1 MTVSVSDPLPFAAFI
16 STILLRTLPPKSPS
30 PRAVTETEYPA
41 EGDDWFWTDDNA
53 KVLELMAL
61 PAVWRHSPDDV
72 ADILRF
78 LTGMCNGRF
87 IFRRLARNRLLRLEQ
102 DGGRA
107 RFVHSLL
114 DIDCDLARGMVTL
127 GMRFHDGRD
136 ARNITFTGNYVAF
149 RYRDKNYAI
158 DVEEGIV
165 AHAIDLSDDRLVLT
179 FEAELSF
186 RPNRFG
192 STLRVGRVVY
202 RIDVRANSVFV
213 DVEAAL
219 TLDPAITVED
229 VSLTFGFDD
238 ASHGLNNVRYETL
251 RAAFPAS
258 PPTVHKAGM
267 EAIRIPAQGCHYW
280 SIAQTSEINGF
291 ALAVH
296 SLPRPGSPLHSIH
309 ATSNKSAEFHWLVAE
324 HRFAGR
330 QTGTLVAGERKVI
343 TSGGFYEDADAY
355 AAMLPAQA
363 ALSDAGGPAIDVS
376 VSYDYGAEV
385 LALTKCYRSLC
396 APAPPVED
404 PGLRAELRDRIDGF
418 RDFYQAHFIAPFRA
432 GVSAVFSRS
441 VAFMALAYAEMFA
454 ETQDPAYEAALR
466 DACEIILTFERVN
479 ADVAGHPQSAFV
491 MGREA
496 GAQPHVDCH
505 SACLLALVRAS
516 NVLGEATWERSIDRG
531 LSAFRMDTQSVLF
544 GKALYKQDLVA
555 VDYLATDGVRHAM
568 PAFWNY
574 HSGLTLR
581 MLNALRASPV
591 PELQAVWV
599 RQAPRITVLE
609 GLMRARVEQ
618 CLRVRD
624 DAIEVR
630 TSVLSGETNSETQP
644 WVAIALLGADGLP

>member
-1 MTVSVSDPLPFAAFI
+1 MELSDPLPFAAFI
-16 STILLRTLPPKSPS
+16 SKILLRTLPPQSPS

-78 LTGMCNGRF
+78 LTGMCDGRF
-87 IFRRLARNRLLRLEQ
+87 IFRRLARNRLIQLER

-114 DIDCDLARGMVTL
+114 DIDCDLARGAVTL

-136 ARNITFTGNYVAF
+136 ARNITLTGNYVGF
-149 RYRDKNYAI
+149 RYRDRNYAI
-158 DVEEGIV
+158 DVEDGIV
-165 AHAIDLSDDRLVLT
+165 AHAIDLGDDRLSLS

-186 RPNRFG
+186 RPHRFA
-192 STLRVGRVVY
+192 SPLRLGRVIY
-202 RIDVRANSVFV
+202 RIDIRANSVFV

-219 TLDPAITVED
+219 TIDPAIAVDD
-229 VSLTFGFDD
+229 VTLTFGFDD
-238 ASHGLNNVRYETL
+238 ASHGVNNVRYETL
-251 RAAFPAS
+251 RVAFSAIPVVVRKS
-258 PPTVHKAGM
+258 GAGPLQ
-267 EAIRIPAQGCHYW
+267 IPARDCHYW
-280 SIAQTSEINGF
+280 SIAQNSEINGF
-291 ALAVH
+291 AIAVH
-296 SLPRPGSPLHSIH
+296 SLPRPGSPLHSIN
-309 ATSNKSAEFHWLVAE
+309 ATSNKSGELHWLVAE

-330 QTGTLVAGERKVI
+330 QSGTLVAAERKVI

-363 ALSDAGGPAIDVS
+363 ALSDAGGPAIDLS
-376 VSYDYGAEV
+376 ISYDYGAEV
-385 LALTKCYRSLC
+385 LALATCYRALS
-396 APAPPVED
+396 AEAPPIDD
-404 PGLRAELRDRIDGF
+404 PALRAELRVRIDGF
-418 RDFYQAHFIAPFRA
+418 RDFYQVHFIAPFRA

-441 VAFMALAYAEMFA
+441 VAFMALAYADMLA
-454 ETQDPAYEAALR
+454 ETADPAYEVALR

-479 ADVAGHPQSAFV
+479 ADVAGHAQSAFV
-491 MGREA
+491 MGRDA

-516 NVLGEATWERSIDRG
+516 NVLNDPAWERSIDRG
-531 LSAFRMDTQSVLF
+531 LASFRMDTQSVLF

-555 VDYLATDGVRHAM
+555 VDFLAADGVRHAM

-591 PELQAVWV
+591 AELQAIWA
-599 RQAPRITVLE
+599 RQAPRISVLE
-609 GLMRARVEQ
+609 GLMRQRVGQ
-618 CLRVRD
+618 CLRERD
-624 DAIEVR
+624 GGIEIR

-644 WVAIALLGADGLP
+644 WVAIALLGADGTI

>member
-1 MTVSVSDPLPFAAFI
+1 MDLSDPLPFAGFI
-16 STILLRTLPPKSPS
+16 SKILLRTLPPHSPS

-61 PAVWRHSPDDV
+61 PAVWRHCPDDV

-78 LTGMCNGRF
+78 LTGMCDGGF
-87 IFRRLARNRLLRLEQ
+87 IFRRLARNRLVMLER

-114 DIDCDLARGMVTL
+114 DIDCDLARGAITL

-136 ARNITFTGNYVAF
+136 ARNITLTGNYVGF

-158 DVEEGIV
+158 DVEDGIV
-165 AHAIDLSDDRLVLT
+165 AHAIDLGEDRLGLS

-186 RPNRFG
+186 RPHRFA
-192 STLRVGRVVY
+192 SPLRLGRVVY
-202 RIDVRANSVFV
+202 RIDIRANSAFV

-219 TLDPAITVED
+219 TMDPVIAVDD
-229 VSLTFGFDD
+229 VTLTFGFDD
-238 ASHGLNNVRYETL
+238 ASHGVNNVRYETL
-251 RAAFPAS
+251 RAAFPAAPAVVRKS
-258 PPTVHKAGM
+258 GLGGLQ
-267 EAIRIPAQGCHYW
+267 IPAVDCHYW
-280 SIAQTSEINGF
+280 SIAQNSEINGF
-291 ALAVH
+291 AIAVH
-296 SLPRPGSPLHSIH
+296 SLPRPGSPLHSIN
-309 ATSNKSAEFHWLVAE
+309 ATSNKAGELHWLVAE

-330 QTGTLVAGERKVI
+330 QSGTLVAGERKII

-363 ALSDAGGPAIDVS
+363 ARSDAGGPAIDLS

-385 LALTKCYRSLC
+385 LALASCYRALS
-396 APAPPVED
+396 ADMPPVDD
-404 PGLRAELRDRIDGF
+404 PALRAELRGRIDGF

-441 VAFMALAYAEMFA
+441 VAFMALAYADMFA
-454 ETQDPAYEAALR
+454 ETADPAYEAALR
-466 DACEIILTFERVN
+466 EACEIILTFERVN
-479 ADVAGHPQSAFV
+479 ADVAGQAQSAFV
-491 MGREA
+491 MGRDA
-496 GAQPHVDCH
+496 GAMPHVDCH

-516 NVLGEATWERSIDRG
+516 NVLADPVWERSIDRG
-531 LSAFRMDTQSVLF
+531 LASFRLDTTSILF
-544 GKALYKQDLVA
+544 GKVLYKQDLVA
-555 VDYLATDGVRHAM
+555 VDFLGADGVRHAM

-591 PELQAVWV
+591 AELQAVWV
-599 RQAPRITVLE
+599 RHAPRMSVLE
-609 GLMRARVEQ
+609 ALMRQRVGQ
-618 CLRVRD
+618 CLRERD
-624 DAIEVR
+624 GTIEIR

-644 WVAIALLGADGLP
+644 WVAIALLGSDSTI